1 MSDLRF
7 LRQQLSNGL
16 VIIGEQNPRAQTV
29 AAGYF
34 VRTGARDEPRELAG
48 VSHFLEHMMF
58 KGTTRRSAEDIN
70 REFDEI
76 GARYNAY
83 TSEERTV
90 YYGAVLPLW
99 SERLIDL
106 LTDMMRPALRV
117 DDFELEK
124 KVVLEEIAMYRDRPH
139 FRVLEEGNRLFFNS
153 HPLGNAVLG
162 SVETIAALER
172 QQMLEYFIDHYAPDN
187 ILLVLAG
194 AFDWQVTLRQVET
207 LTAEWQPRETT
218 RTYPPF
224 IPRDGRAVLEDSE
237 VARAHIALYAP
248 GVAAQDDARYAAA
261 ILASCI
267 GDDRGSRLFWSLID
281 KGFADAASFSHDGSD
296 HLGAYIGYISTSPD
310 QVEAILETVNDVFSS
325 VQREGVTPDE
335 WRRAQ
340 RKLATA
346 LTLRGETPFG
356 RLMSLGVGYQYT
368 ERYRG
373 VAEVIEAIHDAAL
386 EDGLELLASQPF
398 TRLFTV
404 ILTPEALSSL

>member
-172 QQMLEYFIDHYAPDN
+172 Q
-187 ILLVLAG
+187 
-194 AFDWQVTLRQVET
+194 
-207 LTAEWQPRETT
+207 
-218 RTYPPF
+218 
-224 IPRDGRAVLEDSE
+224 
-237 VARAHIALYAP
+237 
-248 GVAAQDDARYAAA
+248 
-261 ILASCI
+261 
-267 GDDRGSRLFWSLID
+267 
-281 KGFADAASFSHDGSD
+281 
-296 HLGAYIGYISTSPD
+296 
-310 QVEAILETVNDVFSS
+310 
-325 VQREGVTPDE
+325 
-335 WRRAQ
+335 
-340 RKLATA
+340 
-346 LTLRGETPFG
+346 
-356 RLMSLGVGYQYT
+356 
-368 ERYRG
+368 
-373 VAEVIEAIHDAAL
+373 
-386 EDGLELLASQPF
+386 
-398 TRLFTV
+398 
-404 ILTPEALSSL
+404 